1 MHDIIYDCL
10 IKSGI
15 IVWICFRA
23 TIVARLSQ
31 KNPQLPF
38 KDLNGIPNTDYLVT
52 SAPIDWAYG
61 KMFSKALPGTIY
73 HQIFKNNMDIEQ
85 SFIGAKQGMKELTE
99 YPLRAHFDNLQ
110 VILQNKGTIPD
121 CNLKFAWKSPYK
133 IYLAI
138 AIKKSYPH
146 FQPMNMMIK
155 RLEENGL
162 LRILKKRNFL
172 EVEHCEGSK
181 VSNIGMEKVISIFA
195 LLGLTSIFS
204 LFIMLSEFIHKH
216 YIRNKVPLVATN

>member
-15 IVWICFRA
+15 IVWMCFRA

-31 KNPQLPF
+31 KNPKLPF

-52 SAPIDWAYG
+52 TAPIDWAYG
-61 KMFSKALPGTIY
+61 KMFSRALPGTIY
-73 HQIFKNNMDIEQ
+73 HQIFKNNMDIER
-85 SFIGAKQGMKELTE
+85 SFIGAEQGTKELIE

-110 VILQNKGTIPD
+110 IILQNKGTIHD
-121 CNLKFAWKSPYK
+121 CDLKFAWKSSYK
-133 IYLAI
+133 IHLGI
-138 AIKKSYPH
+138 VIKKAYPH
-146 FQPMNMMIK
+146 FQPMNMMVK

-195 LLGLTSIFS
+195 FLGLTSIFS
-204 LFIMLSEFIHKH
+204 LFVMLSEFIHKH
-216 YIRNKVPLVATN
+216 FTRNSRENEL